1 MMTDRDRMV
10 EAGSVYRCRDKSE
23 KATLSLSE
31 EARASLVTSKFNGR
45 QWCLTTTVASVVA
58 ELLAAKAIQETAR
71 GIALTS
77 TGMSMRAISSRFVHR
92 QRSARTS

>member
-10 EAGSVYRCRDKSE
+10 EAGSVDRCCDKSE
-23 KATLSLSE
+23 RATLSLSE

-45 QWCLTTTVASVVA
+45 EWCLTTTIGNVIN
-58 ELLAAKAIQETAR
+58 ELLAAEAIQQTSR

-92 QRSARTS
+92 QRSALTS